1 MWLSTLSKKYQQLHQ
16 QAHGWFCKPC
26 EGQWI
31 IAFKPQWDCHSLLS
45 RHYKPLSFMTLPSL
59 LWQNYMPYILS
70 VYNCKSQYLKPEKPV
85 ERPNAT
91 VSNIPK
97 LICYNM
103 HCHNLFTG
111 QLLIGT
117 QSHTAL
123 CSYSPT
129 TSILWT
135 PPNHWVCSVFF
146 LFFFCFWCAGEHEWV
161 IAPLTGL
168 LVHHFT

>member
-1 MWLSTLSKKYQQLHQ
+1 MDDFVSHVKANGSLHSN
-16 QAHGWFCKPC
+16 
-26 EGQWI
+26 
-31 IAFKPQWDCHSLLS
+31 HSLLS
-45 RHYKPLSFMTLPSL
+45 RHYKPLSFITLTSL
-59 LWQNYMPYILS
+59 LWKNYMPYILS

-85 ERPNAT
+85 ERPHAT
-91 VSNIPK
+91 ASNSPK
-97 LICYNM
+97 LICYNV

-146 LFFFCFWCAGEHEWV
+146 LLLFRFWCAGEHEWV